1 MNIIPSVIK
10 DVEPNF
16 KFTFEKW
23 PMTDN
28 LNLTLKETFK
38 IFDNSSKIFQIGSTQ
53 ERRLSQYSVNGIT
66 YEILEDEPL
75 DTYWNT
81 KKYCED
87 NGYQEIFK
95 RNSLILL

>member
-16 KFTFEKW
+16 EFTFEKW
-23 PMTDN
+23 PLTDS
-28 LNLTLKETFK
+28 LNLTSRETFK
-38 IFDNSSKIFQIGSTQ
+38 LFDKSSEIFQIGSTQ
-53 ERRLSQYSVNGIT
+53 ERRLSQYSVDGIT

-75 DTYWNT
+75 DTYGNT

-87 NGYQEIFK
+87 NGYQEIFYK
-95 RNSLILL
+95 KF